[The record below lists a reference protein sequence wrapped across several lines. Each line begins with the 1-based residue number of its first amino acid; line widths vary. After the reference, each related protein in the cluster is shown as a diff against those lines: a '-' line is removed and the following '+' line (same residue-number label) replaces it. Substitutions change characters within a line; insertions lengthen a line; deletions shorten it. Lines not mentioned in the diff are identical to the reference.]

1 MKISLLNERL
11 TIQKNSVVIDSVG
24 NHKNE
29 WTDYFSCYT
38 YAAASGYQQKEQ
50 QAAGITV
57 LDDGLV
63 FTVRYCS
70 ELSDLDSTHY
80 RVLFQGEPYNITAV
94 DRMNYQHKT
103 LKITCEKERCDT

>member
-1 MKISLLNERL
+1 MKISLLNERV
-11 TIQKNSVVIDSVG
+11 IFQKNSVTVDSVG

-38 YAAASGYQQKEQ
+38 YTATGVKQAEQ

-57 LDDGLV
+57 SDAGLV

-70 ELSDLDSTHY
+70 ELAGLDNTHY
-80 RVLFQGEPYNITAV
+80 HVVFRDEPYNITAV
-94 DRMNYQHKT
+94 DRMNYQRKS
-103 LKITCEKERCDT
+103 LKITCEKERRDS